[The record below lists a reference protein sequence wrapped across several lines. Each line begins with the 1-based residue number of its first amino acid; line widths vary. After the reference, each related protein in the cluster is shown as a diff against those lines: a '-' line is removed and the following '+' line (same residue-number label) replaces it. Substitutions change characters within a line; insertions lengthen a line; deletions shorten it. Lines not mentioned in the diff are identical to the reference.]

1 MDTNSGK
8 GGGGTCVYVSA
19 CGVCVCVCVC
29 VFASAHM
36 HRDVL
41 IYEQEMVWQKDFT
54 RGETNGN
61 GYLINLY
68 N

>member
-1 MDTNSGK
+1 VG
-8 GGGGTCVYVSA
+8 C
-19 CGVCVCVCVC
+19 VCVCVCVC